1 MATRALGS
9 TLPLGDSEAKIR
21 RANAARLLASRGSQL
36 TSAHLPAGV
45 EPGYLR
51 LPLLATPKVR
61 AAAVLAGARRLGV
74 MPGYPRALCDLP
86 GFAERVVNKADA
98 FPGARMLASR
108 LITLPTHSLLTG
120 ADLARL
126 EAWLARAAQPP
137 AREDD
142 R

>member
-1 MATRALGS
+1 
-9 TLPLGDSEAKIR
+9 
-21 RANAARLLASRGSQL
+21 
-36 TSAHLPAGV
+36 
-45 EPGYLR
+45 
-51 LPLLATPKVR
+51 
-61 AAAVLAGARRLGV
+61 
-74 MPGYPRALCDLP
+74 
-86 GFAERVVNKADA
+86 
-98 FPGARMLASR
+98 MLASR